1 MFTLACQ
8 DIKLLLFSS
17 SPKHEY
23 LISLPV
29 LITFRVK
36 QNGKLK
42 ITGYAHLASQGK
54 SEKKVQP
61 WLESLPAVAKATA
74 EKAQLIPPGKSSR
87 NSKLWQGECGCFL
100 IGWLPELDHLLSYG
114 TLLLCDMRSL
124 KGLHLGRTY
133 PVSCHQFCTTHTVSL
148 APSRQLFKCQVAEFT
163 FLTMKLT
170 SKYYRQNRYIW
181 YKI

>member
-8 DIKLLLFSS
+8 DIKLLLFSL

-23 LISLPV
+23 LSSLPV

-87 NSKLWQGECGCFL
+87 NSKL
-100 IGWLPELDHLLSYG
+100 
-114 TLLLCDMRSL
+114 
-124 KGLHLGRTY
+124 
-133 PVSCHQFCTTHTVSL
+133 
-148 APSRQLFKCQVAEFT
+148 
-163 FLTMKLT
+163 
-170 SKYYRQNRYIW
+170 
-181 YKI
+181 

>member
-23 LISLPV
+23 LSSLPV

-36 QNGKLK
+36 QNGKLRSLDML
-42 ITGYAHLASQGK
+42 TWHLKVK

-133 PVSCHQFCTTHTVSL
+133 PISCHQFCTIHIVSL
-148 APSRQLFKCQVAEFT
+148 VPSRPLFKCQIAEFT
-163 FLTMKLT
+163 FLTTKLT
-170 SKYYRQNRYIW
+170 SKHYRQNRYIW

>member
-8 DIKLLLFSS
+8 DIKLLLFSL

-23 LISLPV
+23 LSSLPV

-163 FLTMKLT
+163 FLTT
-170 SKYYRQNRYIW
+170 S
-181 YKI
+181 